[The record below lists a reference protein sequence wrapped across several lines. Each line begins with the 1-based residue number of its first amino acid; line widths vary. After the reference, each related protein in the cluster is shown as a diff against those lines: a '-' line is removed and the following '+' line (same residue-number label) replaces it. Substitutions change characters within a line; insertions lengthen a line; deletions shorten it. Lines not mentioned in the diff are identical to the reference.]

1 MELSVHDNHGG
12 TVVMV
17 SGEMDAENSTQLG
30 EELDHLLI
38 EGPRKLVIDLDKVG
52 FINSS
57 GLATLVR
64 YYKLARSN
72 CGDISLA
79 ALQPPVRQAFQLTRL
94 ERVFDLQ
101 PDVARA
107 VQRFT
112 GPEQAP
118 SVSEPTGRS
127 PGDAPMKEAGFL
139 NII

>member
-1 MELSVHDNHGG
+1 MELSVHENQGV
-12 TVVMV
+12 TVIMV
-17 SGEMDAENSTQLG
+17 SGELDAESSTQLG
-30 EELDHLLI
+30 EELDHLLA
-38 EGPRKLVIDLDKVG
+38 EGPRKLVIDLGQVS
-52 FINSS
+52 FMNSS

-72 CGDISLA
+72 CGDVSLVV
-79 ALQPPVRQAFQLTRL
+79 LQPPVRQAFQLTRL

-118 SVSEPTGRS
+118 SVSEPAVLQEMR
-127 PGDAPMKEAGFL
+127 L
-139 NII
+139 

>member
-1 MELSVHDNHGG
+1 MELSVHDNHGV
-12 TVVMV
+12 TVIMV

-30 EELDHLLI
+30 EELDHLLA
-38 EGPRKLVIDLDKVG
+38 EGARKLVIDLGQVG
-52 FINSS
+52 FMNSS
-57 GLATLVR
+57 GLATLFR

-72 CGDISLA
+72 CGDVSLV

-118 SVSEPTGRS
+118 SVSEPAVLQEMR
-127 PGDAPMKEAGFL
+127 L
-139 NII
+139 